1 MDYYA
6 PAVDVTDPLSRLPQ
20 PSAWISKGREEQ
32 AEVATRFAGLIA
44 DSKFSSGRTRVVAVS
59 GTGPTSPFS
68 EKSWSIE
75 DDPTTFI
82 GETIPAAPQY
92 HGAAEL
98 REAIESTASRRIK
111 VLAVQYASA
120 HPSQEILARM
130 EILDARMNKYSP
142 RVTRARE
149 EHLNRSMVALAHV
162 SDDLD
167 EIDRLLM
174 G

>member
-6 PAVDVTDPLSRLPQ
+6 PAVDVTDPLSRLPE
-20 PSAWISKGREEQ
+20 PSAWISKGIEEQ
-32 AEVATRFAGLIA
+32 AEVATRFAGLIT
-44 DSKFSSGRTRVVAVS
+44 DSVRSSGRTKVVAVS

-68 EKSWSIE
+68 AKSRSKEE
-75 DDPTTFI
+75 DTTTFI
-82 GETIPAAPQY
+82 GETVAATPQY
-92 HGAAEL
+92 HGAADL

-111 VLAVQYASA
+111 ILAVQYASA

-142 RVTRARE
+142 RVTRERE
-149 EHLNRSMVALAHV
+149 EHLTRSMVALADV
-162 SDDLD
+162 ADDLN

>member
-6 PAVDVTDPLSRLPQ
+6 PALDYIDPLSKMPQ
-20 PSAWISKGREEQ
+20 ASAWISKGRDDHD
-32 AEVATRFAGLIA
+32 AVATRFAGLTA
-44 DSKFSSGRTRVVAVS
+44 DDLFSGGRTKVVTVS

-75 DDPTTFI
+75 DDSTTFI
-82 GETIPAAPQY
+82 GETTPATPQH

-142 RVTRARE
+142 RVTPERE
-149 EHLNRSMVALAHV
+149 EHLNRSMVALA
-162 SDDLD
+162 DLADELD
-167 EIDRLLM
+167 EIDRLLLR
-174 G
+174 

>member
-6 PAVDVTDPLSRLPQ
+6 PAVEVIDPLSRLPQ
-20 PSAWISKGREEQ
+20 PSAWISKGREEH
-32 AEVATRFAGLIA
+32 AEVATRFAGLTA
-44 DSKFSSGRTRVVAVS
+44 DDLFSGGRTKVVTVS
-59 GTGPTSPFS
+59 GAGPTSPFS
-68 EKSWSIE
+68 EKPRSVE
-75 DDPTTFI
+75 DEATTFI
-82 GETIPAAPQY
+82 GETTPATPQY
-92 HGAAEL
+92 HRVAEL

-142 RVTRARE
+142 RVTPERE
-149 EHLNRSMVALAHV
+149 EHLNRSMVALADV
-162 SDDLD
+162 ADELD

-174 G
+174 R